1 MKILIADDD
10 QIQNLML
17 STSLRARGFKV
28 TIAQDAIQAWMAAVR
43 TSPDAIIL
51 DIQMPGGTG
60 YAVLKQLKS
69 SSKTSQIP
77 VIVLSGS
84 IDPNAVETVKQLGAD
99 QFLRKPADMP
109 SLLSALSQLL
119 GIASEGPVKVPDEPR
134 ALGQ

>member
-17 STSLRARGFKV
+17 STCLRGRGFKV
-28 TIAQDAIQAWMAAVR
+28 TVAQDAIQAWTAAVR

-69 SSKTSQIP
+69 STKTSGIP

-84 IDPNAVETVKQLGAD
+84 IDPNSVETVKALGAD
-99 QFLRKPADMP
+99 KFLKKPADV
-109 SLLSALSQLL
+109 SLLLSALSQLL
-119 GIASEGPVKVPDEPR
+119 GTPGEEPVK
-134 ALGQ
+134 AT